1 MRKGKTIQSSDPEGT
16 MEALEKYG
24 KNLTSLAE
32 QGKLDPVIGRDDELR
47 RTIQILS
54 RRRKNNPVLIGDAGV
69 GKTAI
74 VELLAQSIIKNDVP
88 DILQHKKVIELDM
101 GSLMA

>member
-1 MRKGKTIQSSDPEGT
+1 MD
-16 MEALEKYG
+16 ALNKYG
-24 KNLTSLAE
+24 RNITQMARD
-32 QGKLDPVIGRDDELR
+32 GKLDPVIGRDDEVR

-54 RRRKNNPVLIGDAGV
+54 RRRKNNPVLVGDAGV

-74 VELLAQSIIKNDVP
+74 VELLAQKIINKDVP
-88 DILQHKKVIELDM
+88 DNLQDKDIVELDM